1 MESDFYNVLRLTVAG
16 ELSNSVTFTKT
27 ALRVYT
33 IIIVQKTPTRRHTCL
48 IFIAFSGC
56 NFLLFFT
63 ASPTAQRLA
72 HNSEKYTAIKN
83 YTLAYNIKIK
93 NEIDTK

>member
-27 ALRVYT
+27 ALRVCT

-56 NFLLFFT
+56 NFLLFYSITNRAKTCSQF
-63 ASPTAQRLA
+63 R
-72 HNSEKYTAIKN
+72 
-83 YTLAYNIKIK
+83 KIYGNK
-93 NEIDTK
+93 KLYIGV